1 MFIKLDGTRTFTYS
15 ADDKVVVGDTDP
27 RFYGNVYTNVFYKGF
42 SLYIMGSFKCG
53 GYLYNVTRA
62 SRVEGTT
69 GRTNVDRRAFDSRW
83 KEVGDIAL
91 YRKITEHSVPQ
102 QTDRFVE
109 KENVLTITS
118 VNLGY
123 EFPQRIC
130 QKMMLRNLR
139 LGVNL
144 SDILR
149 FSNVKVERGL
159 DYPYGNGFEFTL
171 STTF

>member
-1 MFIKLDGTRTFTYS
+1 M
-15 ADDKVVVGDTDP
+15 
-27 RFYGNVYTNVFYKGF
+27 
-42 SLYIMGSFKCG
+42 
-53 GYLYNVTRA
+53 
-62 SRVEGTT
+62 
-69 GRTNVDRRAFDSRW
+69 DRRAFDSRW

-159 DYPYGNGFEFTL
+159 DYLYGNGFEFTL

>member
-1 MFIKLDGTRTFTYS
+1 
-15 ADDKVVVGDTDP
+15 
-27 RFYGNVYTNVFYKGF
+27 
-42 SLYIMGSFKCG
+42 MGSFKCG

-109 KENVLTITS
+109 KRKRAHHHFRESWIRISATYLS
-118 VNLGY
+118 EDDAPKSALG
-123 EFPQRIC
+123 R
-130 QKMMLRNLR
+130 
-139 LGVNL
+139 
-144 SDILR
+144 
-149 FSNVKVERGL
+149 
-159 DYPYGNGFEFTL
+159 
-171 STTF
+171 